1 MNIQYI
7 TSIKRLGDTINSYQ
21 DSYDQI
27 FIITQKKIAGIY
39 LENKIIHK
47 NNIFFCTDGEKCK
60 SLEEYQKLIQY
71 LNSNHCNK
79 TSLLIAIGGGVVTDL
94 CGFVASTYMRGVTY
108 INIPTTLLGMVDAAI
123 GGKTAINFDDK
134 RNLIGTFNN
143 PHSIIIFNKF
153 LKSLSAN
160 ELIDGYAE
168 IIKYSLIMDNQ
179 LFKKIEKSISS
190 LLNSLDITLLND
202 IIKICIN
209 HKLEIVKQDQFDQG
223 IRNILNFGHTV
234 GHALESFYNFK
245 LSHGKAVLYGIK
257 VASYLSYQ
265 KQNISE
271 FDYQRIINLIEQLRI
286 DPLKNLDINK
296 VLDYIDN
303 DKKHMGNQL
312 NYILLK
318 KIGSAYI
325 EKNYNKKNLILGL
338 KIL

>member
-1 MNIQYI
+1 
-7 TSIKRLGDTINSYQ
+7 
-21 DSYDQI
+21 
-27 FIITQKKIAGIY
+27 
-39 LENKIIHK
+39 
-47 NNIFFCTDGEKCK
+47 
-60 SLEEYQKLIQY
+60 
-71 LNSNHCNK
+71 
-79 TSLLIAIGGGVVTDL
+79 
-94 CGFVASTYMRGVTY
+94 
-108 INIPTTLLGMVDAAI
+108 
-123 GGKTAINFDDK
+123 
-134 RNLIGTFNN
+134 
-143 PHSIIIFNKF
+143 
-153 LKSLSAN
+153 
-160 ELIDGYAE
+160 
-168 IIKYSLIMDNQ
+168 MDNQ

-245 LSHGKAVLYGIK
+245 LSHGQAVLYGIK

-286 DPLKNLDINK
+286 GPLKNLDINK

>member
-1 MNIQYI
+1 
-7 TSIKRLGDTINSYQ
+7 
-21 DSYDQI
+21 
-27 FIITQKKIAGIY
+27 
-39 LENKIIHK
+39 
-47 NNIFFCTDGEKCK
+47 
-60 SLEEYQKLIQY
+60 
-71 LNSNHCNK
+71 
-79 TSLLIAIGGGVVTDL
+79 
-94 CGFVASTYMRGVTY
+94 
-108 INIPTTLLGMVDAAI
+108 MVDAAI
-123 GGKTAINFDDK
+123 GGKTAINFDGK

-143 PHSIIIFNKF
+143 PHSIIIFDKF
-153 LKSLSAN
+153 LKSLSIN

-190 LLNSLDITLLND
+190 LLNNLDITLMND
-202 IIKICIN
+202 IIKTCIN
-209 HKLEIVKQDQFDQG
+209 HKLEVVKQDQFDQG

-286 DPLKNLDINK
+286 GPLKNLDINK